1 MFACY
6 HRVRVREK
14 DKGQSYALSMSYHN
28 TTKHYKIDKRK
39 TATGEVFAIEEGPTF
54 ENLMD
59 VSTLLILDIIF
70 SLEKVNCLK
79 LRFRIVWRNSHA

>member
-1 MFACY
+1 MC
-6 HRVRVREK
+6 
-14 DKGQSYALSMSYHN
+14 YHN

-59 VSTLLILDIIF
+59 VSNKTSSKSF
-70 SLEKVNCLK
+70 GKSASLPLTAENGLALFMCY
-79 LRFRIVWRNSHA
+79 

>member
-1 MFACY
+1 MLKITVFCVY
-6 HRVRVREK
+6 ILTYYCSFRVREK
-14 DKGQSYALSMSYHN
+14 DKGQSYALSMCYHG

-59 VSTLLILDIIF
+59 VSYNIGHLFL
-70 SLEKVNCLK
+70 
-79 LRFRIVWRNSHA
+79 